1 VVNHLP
7 ETEVLLKRLAAL
19 EAEVASLQAE
29 LAHLRTESAHLQA
42 ENARL
47 QAENARL
54 QAENTRL
61 QAENAELRRRLG
73 LNSQNSHKPPSSDG
87 YRKKRIQPALPK
99 EKKPLGGQA
108 GHKGKTL
115 RAVEKPDQVRLHLPE
130 RCAVCGRAISADEP
144 HEVVSKRQVFDL
156 PEPRLEVTEHRLGQI
171 ECCGRVQCGEY
182 PPEVTAS
189 VQYGPGV
196 RALVTQLSVD
206 HKMPLEQICRL
217 FSDLYGYELNSETVE
232 TTLEQGYELAAAVE
246 AATIEQLKQAEVAHF
261 DETGLRV
268 AGRLRWLHVA
278 SNGLYTHLFV
288 HPKRGAEAL
297 RSAASVLK
305 DFRGRAVHDHLAAY
319 YQFGEAKHGACLAH
333 ILRELRGLM
342 EQGSAW
348 AEAMHTFLLNL
359 YGQALPLRGEAAI
372 AARQRYGQILSQAE
386 LAEPPPEPKAG
397 RGRPKSTAG
406 RNLLRRLTEHEE
418 AVLAFAL
425 VEGVPFTN
433 NQAERDLRPAKV
445 KQKVSGC
452 FRTDHGAAVYARLQ
466 AMISTCRKQER
477 NVFVTL
483 RNLFAHQPVSL
494 LAGG

>member
-1 VVNHLP
+1 MVNHLP

-29 LAHLRTESAHLQA
+29 LAHLRTESAH
-42 ENARL
+42 L

-232 TTLEQGYELAAAVE
+232 TTLEQGYELAAPVE

-466 AMISTCRKQER
+466 AVISTCRKQER

>member
-1 VVNHLP
+1 MAEQLP
-7 ETEVLLKRLAAL
+7 EVEVLLKRLASL
-19 EAEVASLQAE
+19 EAQVACLQAE
-29 LAHLRTESAHLQA
+29 IADLR
-42 ENARL
+42 
-47 QAENARL
+47 AENARL

-99 EKKPLGGQA
+99 GKKPFGGQP
-108 GHKGKTL
+108 GHTGQTL
-115 RAVEKPDQVRLHLPE
+115 QAVEKPNQVRVHLPE
-130 RCAVCGRAISADEP
+130 RCVVCGRAISADEP
-144 HEVVSKRQVFDL
+144 HAVVGTRQVFDV
-156 PEPRLEVTEHRLGQI
+156 PRPRLEVTEHRVGQI
-171 ECCGRVQCGEY
+171 TCCGHLQRGEY
-182 PPEVTAS
+182 PPEVIAS

-217 FSDLYGYELNSETVE
+217 FTDLFGYELNSETVE
-232 TTLEQGYELAAAVE
+232 TALEQGYTLAAPVE
-246 AATIEQLKQAEVAHF
+246 ATTVEQLKRAEVTHF

-268 AGRLRWLHVA
+268 AGRLSWLHVA

-297 RSAASVLK
+297 WSAASVLK
-305 DFRGRAVHDHLAAY
+305 DFRGRAIHDHMKAY
-319 YQFGEAKHGACLAH
+319 YQFVQAKHGACLAH
-333 ILRELRGLM
+333 IVRELHGLV
-342 EQGSAW
+342 EQGSMW
-348 AEAMHTFLLNL
+348 AEAMRTFLLDL
-359 YGQALPLRGEAAI
+359 YGQTLPLRGEAAT
-372 AARQRYGQILSQAE
+372 AARQRYRQILSQAE
-386 LAEPPPEPKAG
+386 WAEPPPERKAG
-397 RGRPKSTAG
+397 RGRPKSTPG

-466 AMISTCRKQER
+466 AVISTCRKQGR
-477 NVFVTL
+477 NVFTTL
-483 RNLFAHQPVSL
+483 RNLFARQPVSL